1 MVKAH
6 YKKML
11 ILGLNRRELEHL
23 KEGQPMYIKLDDIDP
38 RMKGQLVVIIPGEND
53 QQLVA
58 AAREAERLLKDG
70 QKPASRIILP
80 N

>member
-11 ILGLNRRELEHL
+11 ILGLNRKELEHL
-23 KEGQPMYIKLDDIDP
+23 QHGQPMYIKLDDVDP
-38 RMKGQLVVIIPGEND
+38 RMKGQFVVIIPGEND

-58 AAREAERLLKDG
+58 AAQEAERLLKERARPG
-70 QKPASRIILP
+70 SVVLSS
-80 N
+80 